1 MTLEIKLYEIE
12 FILESDAAGDASE
25 IVSNMEDY
33 KITGLSYSPIT
44 TPDNGCSITLKDDSA
59 GAIDLFVDVLDSITD
74 ASVQINDWPIPP
86 IPFPTGDLTLTAV
99 DMGDTKSCKLLIKI
113 EAIQKP

>member
-1 MTLEIKLYEIE
+1 MTLEIKPYELE
-12 FILESDAAGDASE
+12 FILVSDASGDASE

-59 GAIDLFVDVLDSITD
+59 GAIDLFVDVLDSIADT
-74 ASVQINDWPIPP
+74 SVQINDWPIPP
-86 IPFPTGDLTLTAV
+86 IPFPTGDLTLAAV
-99 DMGDTKSCKLLIKI
+99 DMGDTKSCKIVI
-113 EAIQKP
+113 NIDTIR